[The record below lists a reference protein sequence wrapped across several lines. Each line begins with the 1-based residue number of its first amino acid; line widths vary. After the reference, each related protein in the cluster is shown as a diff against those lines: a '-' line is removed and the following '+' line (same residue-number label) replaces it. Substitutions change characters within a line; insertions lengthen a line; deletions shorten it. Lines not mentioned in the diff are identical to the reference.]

1 MTINEYQEKA
11 LRTASGYRS
20 DSLLL
25 NGVMGLCGE
34 SGECIDI
41 VKKAMFQGHTL
52 DREHLAEELGMW
64 RGISQ
69 SQRKGSGMIWKASCS
84 GTLTSSRGATPKV
97 SRLSGART
105 ERSDKV
111 RRDGEFWQGVLLLV
125 VGAIYLL
132 GKMWWEYFL
141 VSHIGK

>member
-52 DREHLAEELGMW
+52 DREHLAEELGVTAEGLGYDLESIM
-64 RGISQ
+64 
-69 SQRKGSGMIWKASCS
+69 QRNIDKLAKRYPDGFE
-84 GTLTSSRGATPKV
+84 
-97 SRLSGART
+97 T
-105 ERSDKV
+105 ERSTH
-111 RRDGEFWQGVLLLV
+111 RE
-125 VGAIYLL
+125 
-132 GKMWWEYFL
+132 E
-141 VSHIGK
+141 

>member
-52 DREHLAEELGMW
+52 DREHLAEELGEMCI
-64 RGISQ
+64 RDRLDTKRALEMLGVVKRHKIPQEELLKLYGI
-69 SQRKGSGMIWKASCS
+69 KASS
-84 GTLTSSRGATPKV
+84 ELKV
-97 SRLSGART
+97 SHYEDFRKRGQAWIAET
-105 ERSDKV
+105 EK
-111 RRDGEFWQGVLLLV
+111 
-125 VGAIYLL
+125 IYA
-132 GKMWWEYFL
+132 
-141 VSHIGK
+141 

>member
-1 MTINEYQEKA
+1 MTINEFQEKA

-52 DREHLAEELGMW
+52 DREHLAEELGDVAW
-64 RGISQ
+64 YLAVAAEGLGYDLESIL
-69 SQRKGSGMIWKASCS
+69 QRNVDKLMKRYSDGFE
-84 GTLTSSRGATPKV
+84 
-97 SRLSGART
+97 T
-105 ERSDKV
+105 ERSTH
-111 RRDGEFWQGVLLLV
+111 RE
-125 VGAIYLL
+125 
-132 GKMWWEYFL
+132 E
-141 VSHIGK
+141 

>member
-52 DREHLAEELGMW
+52 DREHLAEELGDVAWYLAVTAKGLGYDLESIM
-64 RGISQ
+64 
-69 SQRKGSGMIWKASCS
+69 QRNIDKLAKRYPEGFE
-84 GTLTSSRGATPKV
+84 
-97 SRLSGART
+97 T
-105 ERSDKV
+105 ERSTH
-111 RRDGEFWQGVLLLV
+111 REERQGE
-125 VGAIYLL
+125 A
-132 GKMWWEYFL
+132 
-141 VSHIGK
+141 